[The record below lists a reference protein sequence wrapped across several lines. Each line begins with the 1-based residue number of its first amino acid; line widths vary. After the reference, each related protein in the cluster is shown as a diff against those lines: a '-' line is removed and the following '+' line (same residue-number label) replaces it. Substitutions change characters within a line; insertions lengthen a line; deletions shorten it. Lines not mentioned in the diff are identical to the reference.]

1 MKLNSKQ
8 CLKTVELSSLS
19 NGDVFGHDK
28 HFWIK
33 TDILNDNGYITCIN
47 LWNGSVDG
55 YRPKAQVVP
64 QLDAKVVGLVY

>member
-33 TDILNDNGYITCIN
+33 TDTVNDGYITCIN

-55 YRPKAQVVP
+55 YRPNAQVVP
-64 QLDAKVVGLVY
+64 QPDAKVVGLVY